1 MKKQS
6 VKISQNP
13 LQTPKRSVIIHIVVE
28 YCDLTRVD
36 DKSTLVVYEKDLIG
50 EHMTKRESYEAKAE
64 ALLAP
69 IVEGFGFELVD
80 VEYVKEGS
88 TWYLRGYIDKEG
100 GITVDECADVSRA
113 FNEKLDEA
121 DFIEESY
128 IMEISSPGLGRPL
141 KKEKDYVRSMGKEL
155 EIRTYRAI
163 NRQKEFYGILTA
175 YDADTV
181 TIEDEDGNAMT
192 FAKSDISLIRLAFD
206 F

>member
-1 MKKQS
+1 
-6 VKISQNP
+6 
-13 LQTPKRSVIIHIVVE
+13 
-28 YCDLTRVD
+28 
-36 DKSTLVVYEKDLIG
+36 
-50 EHMTKRESYEAKAE
+50 MTKRESYEAKAE

-88 TWYLRGYIDKEG
+88 NWYLRGYIDKEG
-100 GITVDECADVSRA
+100 GITVDECVDVSRV
-113 FNEKLDEA
+113 FNDKLDEA

-155 EIRTYRAI
+155 EIRTYKAI
-163 NRQKEFYGILTA
+163 NREKEFYGILTS
-175 YDADTV
+175 YDENTV
-181 TIEDEDGNAMT
+181 TIEDEDGNTMT
-192 FAKSDISLIRLAFD
+192 FQKSDISLIRLAFD